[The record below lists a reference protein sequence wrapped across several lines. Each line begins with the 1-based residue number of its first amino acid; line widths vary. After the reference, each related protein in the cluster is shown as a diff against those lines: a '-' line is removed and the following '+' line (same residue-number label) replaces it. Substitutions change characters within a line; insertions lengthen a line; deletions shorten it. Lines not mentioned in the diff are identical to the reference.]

1 MQPSIEPSGNSDS
14 WLIRIGASV
23 AGDLRQSVRRLPKE
37 AGFTTV
43 VLLTLALCI
52 GATTAIFSLVYALL
66 LKPLPFAEPTR
77 IVEIYNSFPKAGL
90 QNLPSNVIQYLD
102 FKAHAPAF
110 ENVGLC
116 GLTTNMVGDE
126 GAAERTVGAN
136 CTADLF
142 DVLRLKPVIGQF
154 FTQKNSTPGEDQVVV
169 LTQSFWESHFNESPD
184 VLGQAVKLDGQTFHI
199 IGVAP
204 RTISAFDARIN
215 YLRPV
220 SWKPDSIQPRGRYSL
235 GIALYGR
242 LKPGASVS
250 QGLSEVAA
258 LEQHYYD
265 AAPGPL
271 KEFLDRSGHKIIVE
285 LVQAERVEPLKA
297 SLYLLQGGVVFVL
310 LIGCVNVANLLLT
323 RSNGRQSDLAIRS
336 ALGASQGAIARQ
348 LIIESLVLTLLGSA
362 LGIGLALGA
371 VRAINHYTLK
381 LLPNMLPVAI
391 DGRVLGFTV
400 ILSIAVGLGIGLL
413 PVLHILGTNLA
424 QVINRTSRGAS
435 GGRRVRAL
443 SNLLV
448 IGQVAVALV
457 LLTGAGLLIHS
468 FANALAVNPGFDPR
482 NMVTSRIA
490 LPGAYRT
497 PAASAGIQRQILQ
510 ALQEIP
516 GVQDATLSASV
527 PVQGGLPI
535 NALTIKENAL
545 PRNSPQPGAYIVAA
559 AVGYF
564 QALHIQLLEG
574 RFFEP
579 PDNLPDRHVYVVDEN
594 FAKRYYPG
602 RSAVGCHFT
611 FGGVPAKDTDWPVII
626 GVVRAVPHNGVEDKS
641 NIPFVYTPLMATG
654 ARGLSM
660 FVRTSR
666 PFADT
671 SETLRAAVR
680 RINPGIPIFDT
691 QTLQQAIDGSFDNR
705 RAVMLL
711 LCGFAV
717 LALFLSA
724 IGIYGV
730 LAYDVSQRTR
740 EIGIRGAI
748 GASREQIVGLIMRQG
763 LWKTGIGL
771 AVGLVSALLL
781 SRTMTNLLFNL
792 KPTDPWTYLAV
803 AAVLAVVATLAS
815 YLPAR
820 RASRIDPI
828 EALRV
833 E

>member
-1 MQPSIEPSGNSDS
+1 
-14 WLIRIGASV
+14 
-23 AGDLRQSVRRLPKE
+23 
-37 AGFTTV
+37 
-43 VLLTLALCI
+43 
-52 GATTAIFSLVYALL
+52 
-66 LKPLPFAEPTR
+66 
-77 IVEIYNSFPKAGL
+77 
-90 QNLPSNVIQYLD
+90 
-102 FKAHAPAF
+102 
-110 ENVGLC
+110 
-116 GLTTNMVGDE
+116 
-126 GAAERTVGAN
+126 
-136 CTADLF
+136 
-142 DVLRLKPVIGQF
+142 
-154 FTQKNSTPGEDQVVV
+154 
-169 LTQSFWESHFNESPD
+169 
-184 VLGQAVKLDGQTFHI
+184 
-199 IGVAP
+199 
-204 RTISAFDARIN
+204 
-215 YLRPV
+215 
-220 SWKPDSIQPRGRYSL
+220 
-235 GIALYGR
+235 
-242 LKPGASVS
+242 
-250 QGLSEVAA
+250 
-258 LEQHYYD
+258 
-265 AAPGPL
+265 
-271 KEFLDRSGHKIIVE
+271 
-285 LVQAERVEPLKA
+285 VEPIKA

-362 LGIGLALGA
+362 LGIGLAWGA
-371 VRAINHYTLK
+371 VHAINRYTIK
-381 LLPNMLPVAI
+381 LLPNMLPIAI

-400 ILSIAVGLGIGLL
+400 ILSIAVGLAIGLL
-413 PVLHILGTNLA
+413 PVVHILGTNLA

-448 IGQVAVALV
+448 VGQVAVALV

-482 NMVTSRIA
+482 NMVSSRVA
-490 LPGAYRT
+490 LPGSYRT
-497 PAASAGIQRQILQ
+497 AAASAGIQRQILQ

-516 GVQDATLSASV
+516 GVQDVALSGSV
-527 PVQGGLPI
+527 PFQGGLPI
-535 NALTIKENAL
+535 LALTIKENAL
-545 PRNSPQPGAYIVAA
+545 PRDSPQPGAYIVAA
-559 AVGYF
+559 SVGYF
-564 QALHIQLLEG
+564 QALRIQLLEG
-574 RFFEP
+574 RFLEA

-602 RSAVGCHFT
+602 RSAVGAHFT
-611 FGGVPAKDTDWPVII
+611 FGGVPAKDTDWPVIV

-641 NIPFVYTPLMATG
+641 NIPFVYTPLMSTG
-654 ARGLSM
+654 ARGLSL

-671 SETLRAAVR
+671 SEAVRAAMR
-680 RINPGIPIFDT
+680 RINPAIPMFDT
-691 QTLQQAIDGSFDNR
+691 QMLQNAIDGSFDNR

-711 LCGFAV
+711 LCGFAA

-771 AVGLVSALLL
+771 TVGLVSAFLL
-781 SRTMTNLLFNL
+781 SRTMTNLLFDL
-792 KPTDPWTYLAV
+792 KPSDPWTYLAV
-803 AAVLAVVATLAS
+803 GAVLAIVAALAS